1 MSNLTRYKFKDIC
14 LDKGFI
20 RGPFGSALKKSLF
33 VPKSEDTYKVYE
45 QCVPLEQEK
54 SKGNYYITG
63 DYFRQS
69 LSRFEV
75 KHNDF
80 LVSCSGVNYGAIY
93 HLKEPFERGVIN
105 QALLII
111 RINDKFVDYNYFK
124 YLFKIILSRAITS
137 GTGDSTI
144 PNFPSIDVIKD
155 IDVYLPT
162 IDVQQKIG
170 ALLNCIDEKMINNIH
185 VNDYLQ
191 QMAKTLYDYW
201 FVQFDFPDENGKPY
215 RTSGGE
221 MVWNEQLKREI
232 PKGWEATRLGNIC
245 DFRNGINYD
254 KDVEGDQEYR
264 IINVRNISSSSLLLN
279 EAELDKITLPS
290 VQADKYLLSSDDIV
304 IARSGTPGATR
315 LLWKINEP
323 TIFCG
328 FIICSTPHEALHK
341 TYLTYCLKR
350 LEGTSAT
357 KTGGSILQNVSQDTL
372 KSLFVLIPDR
382 EVLRQFNA
390 VMSPILEKIHSN
402 IDENNELSK
411 LRDWLLPLLMNGQA
425 RVK

>member
-45 QCVPLEQEK
+45 QCVPLEQDK

-69 LSRFEV
+69 LGRFEV

-93 HLKEPFERGVIN
+93 HLKEPFEPGVIN

-111 RINDKFVDYNYFK
+111 RINDKIVDYNYFK

-155 IDVYLPT
+155 IDVYLPK

-221 MVWNEQLKREI
+221 MEWNEQLKREI
-232 PKGWEATRLGNIC
+232 PKGWNVKPIIDEFDVCYGYPFDTTKFTENEDGISIIRIRDILENTTSAKTLEIVDEKYKVNRGDLIVGMDGNFHMNFWSGHPALLNQRC
-245 DFRNGINYD
+245 F
-254 KDVEGDQEYR
+254 K
-264 IINVRNISSSSLLLN
+264 ISSLGYSVLIAYFSAKPYIKAREKNVTRTTVGHLSAN
-279 EAELDKITLPS
+279 D
-290 VQADKYLLSSDDIV
+290 VQALSVLVPTEPEKRKFSAIFDDILNK
-304 IARSGTPGATR
+304 ICQTR
-315 LLWKINEP
+315 RENE
-323 TIFCG
+323 
-328 FIICSTPHEALHK
+328 E
-341 TYLTYCLKR
+341 LT
-350 LEGTSAT
+350 
-357 KTGGSILQNVSQDTL
+357 
-372 KSLFVLIPDR
+372 
-382 EVLRQFNA
+382 
-390 VMSPILEKIHSN
+390 
-402 IDENNELSK
+402 K
-411 LRDWLLPLLMNGQA
+411 LRDWLLPMLMNGQA
-425 RVK
+425 RVE

>member
-1 MSNLTRYKFKDIC
+1 MSNLTRYKFKNIC

-45 QCVPLEQEK
+45 QCVPLEQDK
-54 SKGNYYITG
+54 SKGNYYITS
-63 DYFRQS
+63 DYFRKS

-111 RINDKFVDYNYFK
+111 RVNNKIVDYNYFK
-124 YLFKIILSRAITS
+124 YLFKIVLSRAITS

-170 ALLNCIDEKMINNIH
+170 AILNCIDEKMINNIY

-191 QMAKTLYDYW
+191 HMAKTIYDYW
-201 FVQFDFPDENGKPY
+201 FVQFDFPDESGKPY
-215 RTSGGE
+215 RTSGGA
-221 MVWNEQLKREI
+221 MKWNEQLKREI
-232 PKGWEATRLGNIC
+232 PNGWGVTRIGNIC

-254 KDVEGDQEYR
+254 KGVEGDREYR
-264 IINVRNISSSSLLLN
+264 IINVRNLSSSSLLIN
-279 EAELDKITLPS
+279 EAELDKITLTS
-290 VQADKYLLSSDDIV
+290 VYADKYLLSSDDIV

-328 FIICSTPHEALHK
+328 FIICLTPHETLYK

-372 KSLFVLIPDR
+372 KSLFVLIPDK
-382 EVLRQFNA
+382 EVLRQFNT
-390 VMSPILEKIHSN
+390 VISPILEKIHSN
-402 IDENNELSK
+402 INENNELTK
-411 LRDWLLPLLMNGQA
+411 LREWLLPMLMNGQA
-425 RVK
+425 RVE

>member
-1 MSNLTRYKFKDIC
+1 MSNLTRYKFKDIY

-45 QCVPLEQEK
+45 QCVPLEQDK

-111 RINDKFVDYNYFK
+111 RINDKIVDYNYFK

-144 PNFPSIDVIKD
+144 PNFPSMDVIKD

-170 ALLNCIDEKMINNIH
+170 ALLNCIDEKMLNNIH
-185 VNDYLQ
+185 INDYLQ

-215 RTSGGE
+215 RTSGGAME
-221 MVWNEQLKREI
+221 WNDQLKREI
-232 PKGWEATRLGNIC
+232 PKGWKVNNLYEIANFVNGLACQKYRPKDGENSLPVIKIKEMHDGVSESTERVSEKIPEKNKIADGDILFSWSATLEVMYWFGGIGGLNQHIFKVTPKSNYPKEYVYEQLSAYVVNFVKIAEARKTTMGH
-245 DFRNGINYD
+245 
-254 KDVEGDQEYR
+254 
-264 IINVRNISSSSLLLN
+264 
-279 EAELDKITLPS
+279 IT
-290 VQADKYLLSSDDIV
+290 SDHLEQSKIV
-304 IARSGTPGATR
+304 IPTNKVIDNFVELVRPIHN
-315 LLWKINEP
+315 KIGCLQKENRE
-323 TIFCG
+323 
-328 FIICSTPHEALHK
+328 
-341 TYLTYCLKR
+341 LT
-350 LEGTSAT
+350 
-357 KTGGSILQNVSQDTL
+357 
-372 KSLFVLIPDR
+372 
-382 EVLRQFNA
+382 
-390 VMSPILEKIHSN
+390 
-402 IDENNELSK
+402 K
-411 LRDWLLPLLMNGQA
+411 LREWLLPMLMNGQ
-425 RVK
+425 VTVE